1 MKMAK
6 LNERNFKAIYSK
18 ATDKV
23 AIAYGSKRV
32 MNVIKVSENYD
43 LAGLNGMQIAELV
56 FNDVKKDAMDV
67 VADHLGA

>member
-1 MKMAK
+1 MAK
-6 LNERNFKAIYSK
+6 LNERNFKAVWMKSN
-18 ATDKV
+18 DKV

-56 FNDVKKDAMDV
+56 FNSVKKDAMDI

>member
-1 MKMAK
+1 MAK
-6 LNERNFKAIYSK
+6 LNERNFKAVWMKSS
-18 ATDKV
+18 DKV

-56 FNDVKKDAMDV
+56 FNSVKKDAMDI

>member
-1 MKMAK
+1 MAEV
-6 LNERNFKAIYSK
+6 NERNFKAIWMKSS
-18 ATDKV
+18 DKV

-43 LAGLNGMQIAELV
+43 LAGLNEMQIAELV
-56 FNDVKKDAMDV
+56 FNSVKKDAIDV

>member
-1 MKMAK
+1 MAK
-6 LNERNFKAIYSK
+6 INERNFKAIYSK
-18 ATDKV
+18 SSDKV

-56 FNDVKKDAMDV
+56 FNSVKKDAIEI